1 MFWTLSDIRTKKI
14 NRLVC
19 ETHSTYQWPKEWGV
33 GGYTGPVLYT
43 GWVCMHM
50 LCCSWKDTAWWALW
64 NVWNGSHPYS
74 NYSAAITI
82 LLAAWWLPNNSQ
94 LSVLSTVHTVVMH
107 LQAVFLLLSV
117 CFGTFSSSPSSHPN
131 STNKSGC
138 FKVNNCKCI
147 MKDGSGVINLK
158 TMGDADGFLT
168 RLRPVSAE
176 DTLHSAEILLTFSS
190 CQPFSQPENPTGGAG
205 CKDVAACLTIR

>member
-1 MFWTLSDIRTKKI
+1 MFRTVSDIRTKKI

-19 ETHSTYQWPKEWGV
+19 ETLAALTVQWPKERGGGTVRCWGIHRSCPLHRL
-33 GGYTGPVLYT
+33 G
-43 GWVCMHM
+43 
-50 LCCSWKDTAWWALW
+50 WKDTAWWALW
-64 NVWNGSHPYS
+64 NVRNGSHPYS

-82 LLAAWWLPNNSQ
+82 LLAAWWLPNSSQ
-94 LSVLSTVHTVVMH
+94 LPVLSTVHTVMMH

-117 CFGTFSSSPSSHPN
+117 CFGTLSSSPSSHPN

-168 RLRPVSAE
+168 RLKPVSAE
-176 DTLHSAEILLTFSS
+176 DTLLSAEILLTFSS
-190 CQPFSQPENPTGGAG
+190 CQSFSQPENPTGGAG